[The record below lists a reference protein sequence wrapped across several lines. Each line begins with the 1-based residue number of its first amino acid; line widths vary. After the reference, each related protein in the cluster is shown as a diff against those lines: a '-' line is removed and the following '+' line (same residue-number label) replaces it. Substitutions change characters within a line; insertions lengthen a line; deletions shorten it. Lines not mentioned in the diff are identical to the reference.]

1 MISIIVPYHKGRA
14 FLEDC
19 LNSIEAQQ
27 YKDVETVLVF
37 DRQAMEADNSEIP
50 ERIDDLLEEFM
61 SKNKLLIVEMREKT
75 GVAAARNL
83 GIEKAGGDFVYFLD
97 SDDYLA
103 DHALDNI
110 MKSARAIDDVVYSRI
125 LHTWFKRAAFN
136 VEQPDADSETGDS
149 EFVQGKV
156 SEGKENF
163 GDICKNLLYDKK
175 KLNEVSALGIL
186 IKKSF
191 LLKNNIIFDEEQKY
205 YTDAKFVAQILN
217 CVNNYSS
224 SWDSVYAKRYHNDE
238 IKYPSIDGITAEDRI
253 QYFAKAYHAGINAGE
268 KTAEHF
274 EYMIADYYVNV
285 FARRF
290 YDAKPGVD
298 KEFDLL
304 SNVIFK
310 VDNSV
315 IKRFKGV
322 DRKILLAAA
331 AGDKKNARKYI
342 KRKLIKRKLTM
353 MFSEKKHFYRTI
365 NLYVFNRMPVKE
377 NWILFESFVGR
388 NCSGQPKYIYK
399 YLQEHYGNEYRYI
412 WVVNDK
418 KIHIDGRHKKVKRFS
433 LAYYYYMTRC
443 KYQVNNMRQP
453 LSIPKRSNQILLS
466 TWHGTP
472 RKKLVFDMD
481 DVHSANPRYKDIVY
495 RQTRKWDYLLADNP
509 FSTEVFQ
516 SCFRFEKDKILEY
529 GYPANDPLYAEDRD
543 VLAIEIKEKLGIPK
557 DKKVILYA
565 PTWRDDSFYAA
576 GEYKFELALDIDRL
590 RKEVGDEYVLL
601 LRMHYWIVDNLD
613 LTKFGD
619 FVYDGSSHDDIT
631 ELYLISDMCITD
643 YSSVFFDYANLR
655 RPILFYMYDLEK
667 YRDVLRGF
675 YLDVENDLPGPI
687 LQTNEEL
694 VNAIININKVGKE
707 YVDKYNRFYRKFCYI
722 DDGHAAERVVN
733 KVFRSK
739 NGGGR

>member
-19 LNSIEAQQ
+19 LNSIASQQ
-27 YKDVETVLVF
+27 YKDIETVLVF
-37 DRQAMEADNSEIP
+37 DRQAMTSDKGEMP
-50 ERIDDLLEEFM
+50 EKIDDLLEAFM
-61 SKNKLLIVEMREKT
+61 ADNKLVMVEMTEKT

-83 GIEKAGGDFVYFLD
+83 GMANASGDFVYFLD
-97 SDDYLA
+97 SDDYLVE
-103 DHALDNI
+103 DTLSNL
-110 MKSARAIDDVVYSRI
+110 MSKTRAIDDLSYSRI

-136 VEQPDADSETGDS
+136 VEQPDADNGSGDS
-149 EFVQGKV
+149 EFVQGKE
-156 SEGKENF
+156 SDGQGNF
-163 GDICKNLLYDKK
+163 SDIYMSLLGNKK

-191 LLKNNIIFDEEQKY
+191 LLKNNITFDENQKY
-205 YTDAKFVAQILN
+205 YADVKFVAQLLKLAE
-217 CVNNYSS
+217 NYSS

-238 IKYPSIDGITAEDRI
+238 IKYPSLDCIEDENRI
-253 QYFAKAYHAGINAGE
+253 EYFTKAYLAGINVGDKA
-268 KTAEHF
+268 AEHF
-274 EYMIADYYVNV
+274 EYMVADYYVNE
-285 FARRF
+285 FARKY
-290 YDAKPGVD
+290 YDSKPGAD
-298 KEFDLL
+298 REFDLL

-310 VDNSV
+310 VDKSV
-315 IKRFKGV
+315 CKKFGRTE
-322 DRKILLAAA
+322 RKILKAAA
-331 AGDKKNARKYI
+331 AGDKSSARKYI
-342 KRKLIKRKLTM
+342 RSKLIKRKLTM

-365 NLYVFNRMPVKE
+365 NLYVFNRMPVKQ

-418 KIHIDGRHKKVKRFS
+418 KIKIEGKHKKVKRFS
-433 LAYYYYMTRC
+433 LGYYYYMTRC

-453 LSIPKRSNQILLS
+453 LSIPKRNNQILLS

-472 RKKLVFDMD
+472 LKKLVFDMD

-495 RQTRKWDYLLADNP
+495 RQTRKWDYLLSDNP

-516 SCFRFEKDKILEY
+516 SCFKFDKNKILEY
-529 GYPANDPLYAEDRD
+529 GYPANDPMYAEDREA
-543 VLAIEIKEKLGIPK
+543 LAIEIKEKLGIPK

-565 PTWRDDSFYAA
+565 PTWRDDSFYGA
-576 GEYKFELALDIDRL
+576 GEYKFELALDINRL
-590 RKEVGDEYVLL
+590 KEEVGDEYVLL

-613 LTKFGD
+613 LTQFGD

-643 YSSVFFDYANLR
+643 YSSVFFDYANMR

-675 YLDVENDLPGPI
+675 YLDVDKELPGPI
-687 LQTNEEL
+687 LQTNDEL
-694 VNAIININKVGKE
+694 VEAVKNINRVNKE
-707 YVDKYNRFYRKFCYI
+707 YADKYNRFYRKFCCV

-733 KVFRSK
+733 EVFRNK
-739 NGGGR
+739 RGGR